1 MQKFADIVEHVGL
14 DMHFM
19 SHKLNN
25 LQHEKCLMYALE
37 IVGLLGMT
45 QLKKQ
50 VYEMSKKNAKKTVRE
65 VAVEIYEELSAE
77 TRSDL

>member
-14 DMHFM
+14 DAHFM
-19 SHKLNN
+19 SQKLHN

-37 IVGLLGMT
+37 IVGMLGMT

-50 VYEMSKKNAKKTVRE
+50 VHGISKKNPKKTVR
-65 VAVEIYEELSAE
+65 
-77 TRSDL
+77 